1 MKSKSVYKIPNGKL
15 LKISLIYNKKDN
27 TVDQISI
34 MGDFFAYPEEAIE
47 LIEDELKNTF
57 LDKSCLLEKIK
68 LVIKENNIEFIGLDA
83 EGLTQGILMC
93 LKKFSEWPD
102 PKKTKLL
109 LSLNSVGSKVKL
121 GNISFN
127 SSNSCLNI

>member
-93 LKKFSEWPD
+93 LK
-102 PKKTKLL
+102 
-109 LSLNSVGSKVKL
+109 
-121 GNISFN
+121 
-127 SSNSCLNI
+127 